1 MFKLFSKKTY
11 GLLLTVAII
20 GTLILTLG
28 MPTGIVK
35 AGIISDKT
43 AHALAF
49 FVLAFLYSH
58 SVGKGY
64 GVKEASL
71 LILFGLIIELIQ
83 YLLPWRSF
91 SLYDWLADIIGIAAY
106 ELIHRIKRHY
116 YNLSD

>member
-1 MFKLFSKKTY
+1 MFQLLSNKTY
-11 GLLLTVAII
+11 GLLLIVAII

-58 SVGKGY
+58 TAGKGY
-64 GVKEASL
+64 GIKEASL
-71 LILFGLIIELIQ
+71 LIIFGLIIELIQ

-91 SLYDWLADIIGIAAY
+91 SLFDWLADIIGIAGY
-106 ELIHRIKRHY
+106 EIIHRLKRY
-116 YNLSD
+116 YYDISG